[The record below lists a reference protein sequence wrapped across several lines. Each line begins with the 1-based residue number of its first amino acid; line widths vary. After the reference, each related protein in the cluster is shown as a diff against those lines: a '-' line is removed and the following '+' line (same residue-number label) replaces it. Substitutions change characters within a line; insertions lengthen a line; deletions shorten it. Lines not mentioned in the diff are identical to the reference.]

1 MVRAVMLVC
10 AVSVLGGA
18 AQDGGVASV
27 PASRQADRVAIIT
40 IEGAIDQVTAMSVKR
55 RIEEA
60 ESGGYGAMV
69 FEIDSPGGG
78 VGAVLEITG
87 AIKSSSIT
95 NTVAWVNPEA
105 FSGGAI
111 IALACNEIVTSAPA
125 SMGDAFPVIPTI
137 MGEGRSARP
146 GLRGLAPDER
156 TKLLPPLLADVTD
169 SARRNGYDEYLVQA
183 IVIDGIELWL
193 VEDVET
199 GARIA
204 VNEREYRVIFGEE
217 PVRGKP
223 MIAEV
228 TGGRATGVTAEDLE
242 SAARAA
248 EEAAEEAEGEGSGE
262 TEAEAET
269 EAETDAED
277 AAGVDESPAA
287 GDVVEG
293 EGQSDPNAF
302 KPASDSLADVVREF
316 GSSERI
322 GELTIEPI
330 STRPV
335 FREGDGARYALVGY
349 VTDGSAPIVM
359 RDDQMIA
366 LGFSSGVVGTD
377 EELARFMG
385 AKEMDRADESW
396 SERLVRFMTGM
407 GVRYVLI
414 AVLLIAVFVELITAG
429 TGIGGTVA
437 LVALAGLLVPPMMIG
452 MAGWWELIAIGA
464 GIVCLLIE
472 AFVTPGFG
480 VFGVI
485 GVVGL
490 FAGVLGTFIP
500 GGSSLSNPAT
510 QQDLLTGAV
519 TIILALC
526 TAGVVIWLIARNVE
540 RVPVLDRIVLGGAS
554 GVTSAAGIGG
564 VFSAMAVDDVVRVG
578 DEGVAATDLRPSG
591 SAEIDGELV
600 DVVSGLGYV
609 DKGTR
614 VRVTK
619 VEAYRVVVDAIEDE
633 GDA

>member
-1 MVRAVMLVC
+1 M
-10 AVSVLGGA
+10 
-18 AQDGGVASV
+18 

-60 ESGGYGAMV
+60 ENGGYGAMV

-137 MGEGRSARP
+137 MGEGRNARP

-204 VNEREYRVIFGEE
+204 VNEREYRVIFGEA

-228 TGGRATGVTAEDLE
+228 TGGRATGVTAEDLD
-242 SAARAA
+242 AAERAAA
-248 EEAAEEAEGEGSGE
+248 EEQAEGEGAGE
-262 TEAEAET
+262 TGTGTEPET
-269 EAETDAED
+269 EGED
-277 AAGVDESPAA
+277 AGTNTAVVDESPAE

-293 EGQSDPNAF
+293 EGQRDPNAF

-366 LGFSSGVVGTD
+366 LGFSSGIVNTD
-377 EELARFMG
+377 EELERFMG

-414 AVLLIAVFVELITAG
+414 AVLLIAVFVEMVTPG

-540 RVPVLDRIVLGGAS
+540 RVPILDRIVLGGAS
-554 GVTSAAGIGG
+554 GVTSTAGIGG

-614 VRVTK
+614 VRVSK
-619 VEAYRVVVDAIEDE
+619 VEAYRIVVDAIEHE